1 MIIAASA
8 WQFAIE
14 VKWLMELE
22 GISSIIIP
30 HSFTPPTEIFY
41 VAQSIGLLYLF
52 LFPLNSMWNYKPYVS
67 VIAF

>member
-1 MIIAASA
+1 
-8 WQFAIE
+8 
-14 VKWLMELE
+14 MELE
-22 GISSIIIP
+22 GISSMIIP